1 MSLNG
6 KNQLSR
12 KCNPYPFR
20 LYHDTHRYIEG
31 DILDVPESVAG
42 EMLEPCHEYT
52 DFIQTDET
60 RMLKFSTEVV
70 RFAAACMNCRT
81 NGTIHFGIG
90 DKPDFTHGEVLG
102 VNVKDK
108 NAFTIELKSALVRGF
123 EGKHREAAQ
132 LCIKS
137 PRFVLVLTRN
147 MASSGKYVIEV
158 DVEPRSTICKE
169 EIYHTFIFSIKKDN
183 DKETKPQFFVRD
195 GGSTRD
201 LFSKPIEEYNQF
213 VSGVAKLA
221 KLRKQ
226 AEDEILVL
234 TRSNI
239 QGLRLIHTITGG
251 SKSLDESSFD
261 HYVIVTNKSHPPQLE
276 SMGFLIELN
285 PFVVLDFDPESSKQG
300 LQHYFTQHRTVN
312 SLLPQEYKQSPPVED
327 ESKSTQP
334 TSWIFC
340 NGGYENEAPSD
351 LDKWYMEKGASV
363 EAAVHVL
370 SHDVLPNKRVLVI
383 FLLLSDVS
391 EKNDPLIKTYS
402 TIVKHLKDRDQF
414 FCICDSKNGFTSWRD
429 KIFDQYRVS
438 ITDKCVYELSLAEV
452 NDTILSLSSKHQTKH
467 VLSSVG
473 GSKVFLD
480 RNFENSLDTLD
491 VLCVNQCVG
500 QSEDKLATEEDFYK
514 GKEVSWWNFYYS
526 EQPGST
532 PFIKRDKLNFM
543 VEHIPDMCSRRRACV
558 LFNLLHAPRCG
569 GTTLAKHVL
578 WILRDKF
585 RCAVLKDR
593 DFEFPEVAEQVV
605 NLLTYKNEK
614 HLPQVPVLLMVD
626 QFGDKEEVL
635 DLQKMIEKECMKK
648 NIQSRSA
655 QVIILN
661 CMRSESAD
669 EIEINDTIFLKDNL
683 SDNEKK
689 LFEDKLVEL
698 EETHKNAQQTFDGFM
713 FIKNNFTSNK
723 DRNFYVKGLL
733 HTPAGYQLVP
743 VFYNHLLL
751 ISQSASTLH
760 IQVVLNLQTQSV
772 LRGCSGSKS

>member
-1 MSLNG
+1 MKDRDETVKRNVPRF
-6 KNQLSR
+6 R
-12 KCNPYPFR
+12 KQPGGPCKPYPFLR
-20 LYHDTHRYIEG
+20 YQDTHRYMEG
-31 DILDVPESVAG
+31 DFLDILESGAVD
-42 EMLEPCHEYT
+42 LIEPCHEYKA
-52 DFIQTDET
+52 FIHTANAT
-60 RMLKFSTEVV
+60 KMSKFSFEVV

-90 DKPDFTHGEVLG
+90 DRPEFTHGEVLG
-102 VNVKDK
+102 VNVEDRE
-108 NAFTIELKSALVRGF
+108 AFRTELKSAIDTCF
-123 EGKHREAAQ
+123 EGKNRTAAHI
-132 LCIKS
+132 CIKP
-137 PRFVLVLTRN
+137 PRFVEVLNRN
-147 MASSGKYVIEV
+147 MTLSDKYVIEV
-158 DVEPRSTICKE
+158 DIEPRSTICE
-169 EIYHTFIFSIKKDN
+169 ETIYHTFNVKKTVWSKRKVQQQCYVRDRVGCRNLLKQTKLITCANPMLEYERFVALMAKLVQLRQQAEECLSSIKVH
-183 DKETKPQFFVRD
+183 TQ
-195 GGSTRD
+195 GSQ
-201 LFSKPIEEYNQF
+201 L
-213 VSGVAKLA
+213 
-221 KLRKQ
+221 
-226 AEDEILVL
+226 
-234 TRSNI
+234 I
-239 QGLRLIHTITGG
+239 QTITGG

-285 PFVVLDFDPESSKQG
+285 PFVVLDFDPESSKHG
-300 LQHYFTQHRTVN
+300 LHHYFTQHRTVN
-312 SLLPQEYKQSPPVED
+312 SLLPQEYKESPPVED
-327 ESKSTQP
+327 ESRSNQP

-340 NGGYENEAPSD
+340 NGGYENELPSD
-351 LDKWYMEKGASV
+351 IDRWSKEKGHSV
-363 EAAVHVL
+363 EAVAHL
-370 SHDVLPNKRVLVI
+370 LCQDVLPKKRVLVV
-383 FLLLSDVS
+383 FLLLSTVS
-391 EKNDPLIKTYS
+391 NEIDPLVKTLM
-402 TIVKHLKDRDQF
+402 TFFQELKGTNQIL
-414 FCICDSKNGFTSWRD
+414 CICDCKNGFTSWRD
-429 KIFDQYRVS
+429 KINVQRRIDVTGR
-438 ITDKCVYELSLAEV
+438 CVYELNLAEV

-514 GKEVSWWNFYYS
+514 GEEVSWWNFYYS

-569 GTTLAKHVL
+569 GTTLAKHAL

-626 QFGDKEEVL
+626 RFVDKEEVL

-689 LFEDKLVEL
+689 LFEDKLVEI

-713 FIKNNFTSNK
+713 FIKNNFTS
-723 DRNFYVKGLL
+723 VQ
-733 HTPAGYQLVP
+733 AGGSSYRTMILVGIL
-743 VFYNHLLL
+743 VTIVNL
-751 ISQSASTLH
+751 ILILPTWF
-760 IQVVLNLQTQSV
+760 
-772 LRGCSGSKS
+772 